1 MMATRKKIDMSQR
14 LTNGQGKLGLVSK
27 SPLFSNTPVQEE
39 QDINDVN
46 KEVNEVKKEESK
58 SETTTATPVKA
69 NVPKK
74 VSKDKND
81 EISFKSYVNN
91 SFKLI
96 SPFDS
101 PDSNKDIGLIV
112 NQENLPVPV

>member
-81 EISFKSYVNN
+81 EISFKSYINN
-91 SFKLI
+91 SFKHSIYATTIL
-96 SPFDS
+96 F
-101 PDSNKDIGLIV
+101 
-112 NQENLPVPV
+112 